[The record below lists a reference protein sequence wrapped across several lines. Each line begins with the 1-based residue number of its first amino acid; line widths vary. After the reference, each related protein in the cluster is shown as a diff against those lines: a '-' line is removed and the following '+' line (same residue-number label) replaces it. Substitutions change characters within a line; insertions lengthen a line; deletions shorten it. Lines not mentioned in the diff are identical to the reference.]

1 MKRIKIM
8 SWIMVLSVMFLI
20 FSFSNQPSVE
30 SSDVSGSIT
39 HVVFDI
45 LNLDKLLTFDDF
57 HSFVRKLAH
66 FVIYGVLGIAVF
78 NALFV
83 SKEKKKGILIMT
95 VIIVFLY
102 ACSDEFHQ
110 LFITGRSGE
119 IRDIIIDTVGGSLGA
134 LTYYLTWKNRGI

>member
-1 MKRIKIM
+1 
-8 SWIMVLSVMFLI
+8 MVLSVMFLI

-45 LNLDKLLTFDDF
+45 LNLDKLLAFDDF

-66 FVIYGVLGIAVF
+66 FVIYGVLGIVVF

-110 LFITGRSGE
+110 LFIPGRSGE